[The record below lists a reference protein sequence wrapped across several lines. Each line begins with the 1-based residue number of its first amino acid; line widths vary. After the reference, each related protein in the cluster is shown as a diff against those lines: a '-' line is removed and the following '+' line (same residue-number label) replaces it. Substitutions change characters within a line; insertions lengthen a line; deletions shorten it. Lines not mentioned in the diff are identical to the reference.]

1 MILILL
7 VIYKTYLDLKIQ
19 LIIMCSAKDVNIFL
33 MLLQLF
39 FTTLLNQ
46 IKKPNSFWKFL
57 KFLKRYLNKVF
68 KLKFMR
74 HYFHN

>member
-46 IKKPNSFWKFL
+46 IKKPNSF
-57 KFLKRYLNKVF
+57 
-68 KLKFMR
+68 
-74 HYFHN
+74 